1 MRSTHTALSFWRRA
15 RWRYVL
21 LGVLRDWG
29 REDAQT
35 LIYIGKVLLACM
47 LAMWVSLKFELEQP
61 RTALLTVAIVMQT
74 RTSMVLAKSFYRL
87 IGTLVGIATSVLLV
101 ALFAQERVP
110 FLIYLALWISFCTAG
125 SIVFRHHQSYAFVLA
140 GYTICIVGLPATLN
154 PGQTFDIAMTRLS
167 EIMVGLASASLV
179 SALVFPQGISELL
192 RNAVRKRF
200 RDFSRL
206 LINLEQK
213 KLSAH
218 NTQADTLRMVGD
230 VFELEIF
237 HASSSMESNHSRAY
251 RQRLTLLN
259 SEFMAVTT
267 SFHSLEQLL
276 RRLQASGHPQ
286 VVTSLLALFAPIQAA
301 VMTHQHE
308 ARNEDEARQVAL
320 TINAL
325 RQRWPMHLHEIQASL
340 PTRLSETETLDFATG
355 AELSLR
361 VLDELHAYTSTY
373 AGLSQPMP
381 ASTLKNRQ
389 SPSLGMHFDP
399 LAAILAGL
407 RGGLVFALMSLL
419 WIVCDLRSGIE
430 AITLATIASTLFAS
444 SPSPSKTVRQFIIGA
459 LIGTALL
466 YWCNFQLLT
475 QAQGFTMLALALSP
489 AIAIAAWLTTRPSV
503 AAIGSGIFIVF
514 FLHIGFN
521 NVFAANPVNFINE
534 AIADLL
540 AIMLAGVFYSL
551 IDLTNGLW
559 SRTRVA
565 LALRTL
571 IQEACVQTPPPER
584 TSLETHARELL
595 LRMGSARHVANAQ
608 DKEVVDWLLSTLEI
622 GQAVINL
629 RQELQQVSDPAI
641 RGTIDHSLLQLSR
654 LFAQP
659 NTTLRQRAIVAI
671 TSSIERLQTSAS
683 LTIANSQQLLTML
696 HFIRGALLDKHSV
709 LTPVAPLDEV
719 TEPGA
724 LRHA

>member
-1 MRSTHTALSFWRRA
+1 MNRVHGIFNVWRRA

-206 LINLEQK
+206 LIHLQQNR
-213 KLSAH
+213 LSAPS
-218 NTQADTLRMVGD
+218 TQADTLRMVGD

-251 RQRLTLLN
+251 RQRLNLLN

-267 SFHSLEQLL
+267 SFHALEQLL
-276 RRLQASGHPQ
+276 RRLQATGHPQ
-286 VVTSLLALFAPIQAA
+286 VVASLLALFAPIQAA
-301 VMTHQHE
+301 VLTHQHE

-320 TINAL
+320 TIQAL
-325 RQRWPMHLHEIQASL
+325 QQRWAMHLHEIASGL
-340 PTRLSETETLDFATG
+340 PTTLSETEALDFATG

-361 VLDELHAYTSTY
+361 LLEELHAYTSTY
-373 AGLSQPMP
+373 AGLGEPGP
-381 ASTLKNRQ
+381 ASPLKQRQ
-389 SPSLGMHFDP
+389 LPGLGMHFDP
-399 LAAILAGL
+399 LAALLAGL
-407 RGGLVFALMSLL
+407 RGGLVFAVMSLL

-430 AITLATIASTLFAS
+430 AITIATIASTLFAS
-444 SPSPSKTVRQFIIGA
+444 SPAPSKTVRQFIIGA
-459 LIGTALL
+459 LIGTVLL
-466 YWCNFQLLT
+466 YLCNFQLLT

-489 AIAIAAWLTTRPSV
+489 AIAIAAWFTTRPGV
-503 AAIGSGIFIVF
+503 AVIGSGIFIVF

-521 NVFAANPVNFINE
+521 SVFAANPVNFINE

-540 AIMLAGVFYSL
+540 AILLAGVFYSL

-565 LALRTL
+565 LALREL
-571 IQEACVQTPPPER
+571 IQEACVHTPPPER
-584 TSLETHARELL
+584 TQLETHARELL
-595 LRMGSARHVANAQ
+595 LRMGSARHVADAK

-622 GQAVINL
+622 GQAVITL
-629 RQELQQVSDPAI
+629 RQELQQVSDPVI
-641 RGTIDHSLLQLSR
+641 RGAIDHSLLQLAR
-654 LFAQP
+654 LFDQP
-659 NTTLRQRAIVAI
+659 STALRHGAIASI
-671 TSSIERLQTSAS
+671 ASSIQRLQTSAQLS
-683 LTIANSQQLLTML
+683 VANTQPLLTML
-696 HFIRGALLDKHSV
+696 HFIRSALLDKHSV
-709 LTPVAPLDEV
+709 LTSLAPLADGQ
-719 TEPGA
+719 PSGA